1 MAEELFDGVAFAIGV
16 QTEFGTENTTVSD
29 LTDSSTTD
37 LTTGFVL
44 GDAESGDAASGIT
57 IPNIAGVYRD
67 VAVVAGSF
75 TESADA
81 FQKAEVNGLS
91 ISWVMQGNGSDGNIG
106 AGLAEVDDTMPGV
119 DAILQTVG
127 LEPTDSTTAAPAV
140 SYTCTS
146 TATTIYSTI
155 KLFIADQSFT
165 YSDCLAESLTI
176 EFTPGGFAVATAN
189 FAVGTFVTAD
199 AGNDLTFPT
208 VDYDVMASITGP
220 VVEGVAFSAFGQ
232 TRGFENLTVTITNT
246 VEKFGDS
253 NVDTTGE
260 RQSQTKRAVSV
271 SGTLYST
278 TTSNVEYANLIST
291 TAPTADL
298 SFQVGTAATST
309 ADTINAFAIEVHN
322 LQAKDIKYNRIG
334 TALTVELNDAKATST
349 TAGEEFYLIFN

>member
-16 QTEFGTENTTVSD
+16 QTAFGTENTTVSD

-37 LTTGFVL
+37 LSTGFVL

-57 IPNIAGVYRD
+57 IPNIAGIYRD

-81 FQKAEVNGLS
+81 FQKADATGLS
-91 ISWVMQGNGSDGNIG
+91 LSWVMQGNGATGSLG
-106 AGLAEVDDTMPGV
+106 AGFAEVEDTMPGF

-127 LEPTDSTTAAPAV
+127 LESTDSTAPTV

-155 KLFIADQSFT
+155 KLFIADQSFVF
-165 YSDCLAESLTI
+165 SDCLAESFSI

-189 FAVGTFVTAD
+189 FAVGTFDTAA

-208 VDYDVMASITGP
+208 VDYEEMASLTGP
-220 VVEGVAFSAFGQ
+220 TVEGVAFSAFGQ
-232 TRGFENLTVTITNT
+232 TRGFENLTITISNT

-253 NVDTTGE
+253 NVDVSGE
-260 RQSQTKRAVSV
+260 RQSQTKRVVSV